1 MTKMKQVKWQD
12 RPRIEKL
19 AAAMY
24 FHLAPPEVQREMLA
38 ANPEQA
44 AALQSRMDQ
53 GDRLYGKASPPP
65 VDYSKVPGLIPV
77 KRRSYG
83 KGSKWW
89 RYLVKQDGAV
99 KVRP

>member
-1 MTKMKQVKWQD
+1 MSKLKQVKWQD

-44 AALQSRMDQ
+44 VALQSRMDQ
-53 GDRLYGKASPPP
+53 GDRLYGKVKPPAPP
-65 VDYSKVPGLIPV
+65 VDYSRVPGL
-77 KRRSYG
+77 RR
-83 KGSKWW
+83 KK
-89 RYLVKQDGAV
+89 
-99 KVRP
+99 

>member
-44 AALQSRMDQ
+44 AALRSRMSD
-53 GDRLYGKASPPP
+53 GDRVHGKPSSPP

-77 KRRSYG
+77 K
-83 KGSKWW
+83 KG
-89 RYLVKQDGAV
+89 R
-99 KVRP
+99 

>member
-38 ANPEQA
+38 ANPEQKD
-44 AALQSRMDQ
+44 ALLSRMDQ
-53 GDRLYGKASPPP
+53 GDRLYGKVKPSPQST
-65 VDYSKVPGLIPV
+65 DYSRVPGLVPIR
-77 KRRSYG
+77 K
-83 KGSKWW
+83 K
-89 RYLVKQDGAV
+89 
-99 KVRP
+99 